1 MATDFFERQRLARQ
15 QSLWLRAL
23 FALALVLASVL
34 VAVGFVLL
42 LGTVGLGGV
51 FSGRGHGVLAAAFV
65 QGSGGWRIAGGV
77 LLFSLA
83 VSGITAWRLRE
94 GGPAL
99 ARSLRGRMLHPETS
113 DPAERQL
120 LNIVSE
126 MSLASQVQEPEVWLL
141 DREDSINAFAAGRS
155 IEGAVIGVTAGALQ
169 ELDRDQMQAVIAH
182 EFSHIL
188 NGDMAL
194 NTRLIAWLS
203 GLFAIERFAR
213 ALKRSE
219 KKEPSTRAYL
229 FWWVHLGF
237 WFFHACG
244 YIGLFIGRLLQAA
257 ICRRR
262 ERLAD
267 ASAVQFTRNPAAL
280 KSALLKIEAAAGTGR
295 IGARAAAGMAHMFFA
310 PGDAGVGGW
319 LASLQ
324 GAFLATHPTMAER
337 VRALDSRLSETQ
349 YRAAVRHVRK
359 DLLQARHKAT
369 APVAIGGEM
378 LKPVPRPGLAR
389 EVQDLL
395 CSRLN
400 HDQQQQVLQ
409 LTEEFAAAPEALQ
422 ALFVGAL
429 LDGNAGRARAQLL
442 ELAPV
447 LGAGIATRVV
457 GALQKLRAL
466 EPAARLPLLS
476 ALLPALAK
484 LPDRERL
491 RMVKVARAFSEQI
504 APLDTLRFAT
514 SRLMQRSLVHPER
527 KTTEVAEGDVAAAM
541 DAHSAPIAVICSLVA
556 QCSEGLGSKAYAAGL
571 NGLIAPLRRPAY
583 ISSAIDGIAVDAA
596 LESLAMLPYMQRA
609 AIGAALL
616 RVIAANGT
624 MSAAEFD
631 LLRVVTT
638 CIGVHTPATGS
649 IRLEPAVPRSAL
661 PAAGGS

>member
-1 MATDFFERQRLARQ
+1 MATDFFERQRQARL
-15 QSLWLRAL
+15 QSLWLRVL

-34 VAVGFVLL
+34 VASGFTLLVG
-42 LGTVGLGGV
+42 TIGLGSV
-51 FSGRGHGVLAAAFV
+51 FGGRNGVLAAAFV
-65 QGSGGWRIAGGV
+65 HGNAGWRIAAVV

-83 VSGITAWRLRE
+83 VSAITAWRLRD

-99 ARSLRGRMLHPETS
+99 ARSMRGRLLHPES
-113 DPAERQL
+113 NHPAERQL

-126 MSLASQVQEPEVWLL
+126 MSLASQVPAPEVWLL
-141 DREDSINAFAAGRS
+141 DREDSINAFAAGKT
-155 IEGAVIGVTAGALQ
+155 IEGAVIGVTAGALN
-169 ELDRDQMQAVIAH
+169 ELDRDEMQAVVAH

-213 ALKRSE
+213 ALKRDE
-219 KKEPSTRAYL
+219 RKEPSSRAIL
-229 FWWVHLGF
+229 FWWWHLGF

-244 YIGLFIGRLLQAA
+244 YIGLFIGRMLQAA

-267 ASAVQFTRNPAAL
+267 ASAVQFTRNPDAL
-280 KSALLKIEAAAGTGR
+280 KSALVKIEAAAGTGR

-324 GAFLATHPTMAER
+324 GAMLATHPPMAER
-337 VRALDSRLSETQ
+337 VRALDKSLSEAQ
-349 YRAAVRHVRK
+349 YRAAVRNARK
-359 DLLQARHKAT
+359 ELLQARDKAT
-369 APVAIGGEM
+369 APVAMGGEV
-378 LKPVPRPGLAR
+378 LKPAVKPTLAR

-400 HDQQQQVLQ
+400 REQQQQLLQ
-409 LTEEFAAAPEALQ
+409 LTQEFSESPDALQ
-422 ALFVGAL
+422 AVFVGAM

-442 ELAPV
+442 QLAPL
-447 LGAGIATRVV
+447 LGAAIATRVV
-457 GALQKLRAL
+457 GGVQRLQGLDAT
-466 EPAARLPLLS
+466 ARLPLLS
-476 ALLPALAK
+476 GLLPALGR

-491 RMVKVARAFSEQI
+491 RMVKVARAFAEQI

-514 SRLMQRSLVHPER
+514 SRLLQKSLVHVASEA
-527 KTTEVAEGDVAAAM
+527 KEVREGDVAAAM
-541 DAHSAPIAVICSLVA
+541 NAHAAPIAVVCSLLA
-556 QCSEGLGSKAYAAGL
+556 QCSGELGAKAYTAGM
-571 NGLIAPLRRPAY
+571 NGLIPPLRRPAFLNEPF
-583 ISSAIDGIAVDAA
+583 DGVTVDAA

-609 AIGAALL
+609 TIGAALL
-616 RVIAANGT
+616 RVIGANGT

-631 LLRVVTT
+631 LLRVITT
-638 CIGVHTPATGS
+638 CIGVHTPATGT
-649 IRLEPAVPRSAL
+649 IRLEPAAQRSAL

>member
-1 MATDFFERQRLARQ
+1 MATDFFERQRLARVQ
-15 QSLWLRAL
+15 TLWLRVL

-34 VAVGFVLL
+34 VAAGFTLL
-42 LGTVGLGGV
+42 LGSIGLA
-51 FSGRGHGVLAAAFV
+51 SLIDGRHGVLAAAFV
-65 QGSGGWRIAGGV
+65 HGNAGWRIAAVV
-77 LLFSLA
+77 LLFSLTVSA
-83 VSGITAWRLRE
+83 VTAWRLRE
-94 GGPAL
+94 GGSAL
-99 ARSLRGRMLHPETS
+99 ARSLRGRMLHPETGH
-113 DPAERQL
+113 PAERQL

-126 MSLASQVQEPEVWLL
+126 MSLASQVPEPEVWLL
-141 DREDSINAFAAGRS
+141 DREDSINAFAAGKT
-155 IEGAVIGVTAGALQ
+155 IEGAVIGVTAGALN
-169 ELDRDQMQAVIAH
+169 ELDRDEMQAVVAH

-213 ALKRSE
+213 ALKRDE
-219 KKEPSTRAYL
+219 RKEPSSRAFL
-229 FWWVHLGF
+229 FWWWHLGF

-244 YIGLFIGRLLQAA
+244 YIGLFIGRMLQAA

-267 ASAVQFTRNPAAL
+267 ASAVQFTRNPDAL
-280 KSALLKIEAAAGTGR
+280 KSALVKIEAAAGAGR

-310 PGDAGVGGW
+310 PGDTGVGGW

-324 GAFLATHPTMAER
+324 GAMLATHPPMAER
-337 VRALDSRLSETQ
+337 VRALDKSLSEAQ
-349 YRAAVRHVRK
+349 YRAAVRNARK
-359 DLLQARHKAT
+359 ELLQARDKVN
-369 APVAIGGEM
+369 APVAMGGEV
-378 LKPVPRPGLAR
+378 LKPAVQPTLSR

-400 HDQQQQVLQ
+400 REQQQQVLQ
-409 LTEEFAAAPEALQ
+409 LTQEYSESPDALQ

-442 ELAPV
+442 QLAPV

-457 GALQKLRAL
+457 GGVHQLQGLDAT
-466 EPAARLPLLS
+466 ARLPLLS
-476 ALLPALAK
+476 GLLPALGR

-491 RMVKVARAFSEQI
+491 RMVKVARAFAEQI

-514 SRLMQRSLVHPER
+514 SRLLQKSLVHVASE
-527 KTTEVAEGDVAAAM
+527 KKEVPEGDVAAAM
-541 DAHSAPIAVICSLVA
+541 EAHAAPIAVVCSLLA
-556 QCSEGLGSKAYAAGL
+556 QCSGELGAKAYAAGL
-571 NGLIAPLRRPAY
+571 NGLIPPLRRPAF
-583 ISSAIDGIAVDAA
+583 IKEPLDGVAVDAA
-596 LESLAMLPYMQRA
+596 LDSLATLPYMQRA

-616 RVIAANGT
+616 RVIGANGT
-624 MSAAEFD
+624 LSAPEFD

-649 IRLEPAVPRSAL
+649 IRLEPAAQRSAL